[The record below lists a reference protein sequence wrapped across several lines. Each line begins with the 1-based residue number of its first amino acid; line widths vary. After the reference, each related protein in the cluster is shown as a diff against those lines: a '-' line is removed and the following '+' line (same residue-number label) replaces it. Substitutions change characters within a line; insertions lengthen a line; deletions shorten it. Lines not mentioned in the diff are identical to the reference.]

1 MIQLRKFTAGEFLFF
16 EGDSS
21 DFAYIIRS
29 GRVEILKETPTGPVH
44 LAVLGHGDVLG
55 EMGLIDGR
63 PRSATARACEP
74 VVATAIDRTEFMRLI
89 LHQPREVLGLLR
101 ALFERL
107 RSMNRM
113 LEEYSV
119 PTGQVPRIPRV
130 KLLPLTPRTKED
142 VPTDGIEVT
151 RFPFRI
157 GRKAS
162 SEEAEALAF
171 NEVEL
176 SDTMPYTVSLNHFS
190 LDLDREGVV
199 VRDRGSR
206 RGTIVNNQL
215 IGLDTM
221 KESAPLRVGDN
232 EVVLG
237 GPDSSYRLRFIVES
251 A

>member
-1 MIQLRKFTAGEFLFF
+1 MLQLRKFTAGEALFL
-16 EGDSS
+16 EGDPS
-21 DFAYIIRS
+21 DLAYIIRS
-29 GRVEILKETPTGPVH
+29 GRVEILKETPTAPIR
-44 LAVLGHGDVLG
+44 LAVLGHGDVFG
-55 EMGLIDGR
+55 EMGLIDER

-74 VVATAIDRTEFMRLI
+74 VIVAAIDRTEFMRLI
-89 LHQPREVLGLLR
+89 LHQPREVLGLIR

-113 LEEYSV
+113 LEGYNE
-119 PTGQVPRIPRV
+119 PTRQAPRIPRV
-130 KLLPLTPRTKED
+130 RLLPLTPRTKED
-142 VPTDGIEVT
+142 VPADGFEVT

-157 GRKAS
+157 GRKPS
-162 SEEAEALAF
+162 SEESEALAF

-190 LDLDREGVV
+190 LDLDQEGVV

-206 RGTIVNNQL
+206 RGTIVNNQI